1 MTPDSAPNGFYRHTL
16 FRRGKSAKSPYAVGS
31 AGRCES
37 GESRLPTYT
46 LSPALKS
53 VVSTLARFSCF
64 DPRKPLFPLLFRYE
78 FELVFRLTYCCA
90 RLFRFT
96 TKLIHLLPGFFSF
109 FIRCRLHNSEGEV
122 ILIDFKG

>member
-1 MTPDSAPNGFYRHTL
+1 MTPDFAPNCFYRHTL
-16 FRRGKSAKSPYAVGS
+16 FRRGKSAKKPYAVGS

-37 GESRLPTYT
+37 GEVGLPTYT

-53 VVSTLARFSCF
+53 VASTLARFSRI
-64 DPRKPLFPLLFRYE
+64 DPRKPLLPLVFWYE

-96 TKLIHLLPGFFSF
+96 TKLIHLLPGFLSF
-109 FIRCRLHNSEGEV
+109 FIRCRLHNSERKV
-122 ILIDFKG
+122 ILVYFKG